1 MIKRILLVDDNPA
14 ILSLLIRYL
23 SQLQPNYQLEICHS
37 GVEALSLDQIHPFDL
52 VISDYIMD
60 HLDGLQLARHLKQRQ
75 PDVKFILM
83 SGDDKTVMAQK
94 ATEAGL
100 SGFISKPFTLE
111 TIQEAMNTVWEG

>member
-37 GVEALSLDQIHPFDL
+37 GVEALSLDQIRPFDL